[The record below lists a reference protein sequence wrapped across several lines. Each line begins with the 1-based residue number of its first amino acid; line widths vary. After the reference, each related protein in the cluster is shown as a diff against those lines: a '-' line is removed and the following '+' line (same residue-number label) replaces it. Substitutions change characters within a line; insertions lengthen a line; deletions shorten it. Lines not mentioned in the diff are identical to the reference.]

1 MSGSKYVLFVVYIRT
16 LHLIKYGSII
26 LQELSNMYKTN
37 HMKKVIEDLNV
48 LRKYSRVR
56 QYVNY
61 DIQTIISFI
70 KYGIQTSIETHIS
83 CKKAKENYFGL
94 IGMN

>member
-1 MSGSKYVLFVVYIRT
+1 
-16 LHLIKYGSII
+16 
-26 LQELSNMYKTN
+26 
-37 HMKKVIEDLNV
+37 MKKVIEDLNV

-70 KYGIQTSIETHIS
+70 KYGIQTSIEINIS